1 MNPWI
6 VVLIIGLGTY
16 LTRLSFVG
24 VLGTRTMPAWAER
37 PLKYVA
43 PSVLAALVLPAVLLR
58 DGSLDLAPATN
69 PRFLAA
75 VAAALVVVRFKSVS
89 WAIVV
94 GMSTLWLLQWIFS

>member
-16 LTRLSFVG
+16 LTRLSFVV

-75 VAAALVVVRFKSVS
+75 VAAALVVVRLKSVS

-94 GMSTLWLLQWIFS
+94 GMSTLWLLQWWF